1 MVRDQQGV
9 AERGRMNP
17 KEIDEFVR
25 SRDEA
30 FVNFVKTGSL
40 DKVLV
45 HAEKYGVRLPA
56 DEQVIKAGVLKAV
69 QECTDIPTKIKVK
82 AARMATEMG
91 INPFGF
97 GK

>member
-1 MVRDQQGV
+1 
-9 AERGRMNP
+9 MNQ
-17 KEIDEFVR
+17 KEIDEFIR

-40 DKVLV
+40 DKVRV

-56 DEQVIKAGVLKAV
+56 DELVIKAGVLKAV

-91 INPFGF
+91 INPFAF